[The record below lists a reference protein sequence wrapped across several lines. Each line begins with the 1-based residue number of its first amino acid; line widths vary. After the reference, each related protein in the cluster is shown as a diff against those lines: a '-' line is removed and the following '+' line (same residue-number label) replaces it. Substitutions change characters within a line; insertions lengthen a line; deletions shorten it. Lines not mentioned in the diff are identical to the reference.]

1 MKLKNLNVRG
11 KLLLL
16 LTTGVLS
23 YTLVSCISSNK
34 VPEIDASLEDTLEDT
49 KDDSLLDDVM
59 DIDKNNNINY
69 KDFLELEEQ
78 VNKYNLVKDVNLD
91 DDYNNLSKA
100 AQEDLDNLS
109 IEGVKSL
116 IDTANGDISSVEEA
130 RLKQKL
136 KYIKTSSEKY
146 IEKNGTEISIEMLKR
161 AVKAG
166 VCDAVGLEPTS
177 YDSVKI
183 NPASSSD
190 PFDITVV
197 IDDPISGV
205 RLHKAIAED
214 SIYGDAINKIYQLQS
229 QDYNPS
235 LSTIEENA
243 REAINMVKV
252 IAYSGAEEGKKIN
265 PEYNYSEVEEKAKT
279 K

>member
-116 IDTANGDISSVEEA
+116 IDTTNGDISSVEEA

-197 IDDPISGV
+197 INDPISGV
-205 RLHKAIAED
+205 RLHKTIDD
-214 SIYGDAINKIYQLQS
+214 SIYVDAINKIYQLQS

-252 IAYSGAEEGKKIN
+252 IAYSGAEEN
-265 PEYNYSEVEEKAKT
+265 NNTVTSEYNYSEVEEKAKT